1 MYNERILAKG
11 VRNVNNCI
19 SNYRYFK
26 YSALPSI
33 EQSFY
38 YRRVFIFI
46 HRLSKEYSHF
56 KEWYRKL
63 FTADKKLNL
72 DREIIV
78 CEKYSEIVGIAI
90 LKNVAEEQKICTL
103 RVAKEHQFQGIGKKL
118 MELSFEWLENEKP
131 LITLHKS
138 KIWQFRSLFDYYGF
152 ELEQKKANYYNIFST
167 ELVYNGILPDKKF
180 IIGKFKPINLDDFC
194 WEFIRSGR
202 SDLADFFVVWL
213 EQLYKKEI
221 FRGI

>member
-1 MYNERILAKG
+1 
-11 VRNVNNCI
+11 
-19 SNYRYFK
+19 
-26 YSALPSI
+26 
-33 EQSFY
+33 
-38 YRRVFIFI
+38 
-46 HRLSKEYSHF
+46 
-56 KEWYRKL
+56 
-63 FTADKKLNL
+63 
-72 DREIIV
+72 
-78 CEKYSEIVGIAI
+78 
-90 LKNVAEEQKICTL
+90 
-103 RVAKEHQFQGIGKKL
+103 

-202 SDLADFFVVWL
+202 SDLADFFVVWYSSIRETLIYSGTWILKGIKNSGNTQGVL
-213 EQLYKKEI
+213 ETFFMNPYGK
-221 FRGI
+221 F

>member
-1 MYNERILAKG
+1 
-11 VRNVNNCI
+11 
-19 SNYRYFK
+19 
-26 YSALPSI
+26 
-33 EQSFY
+33 
-38 YRRVFIFI
+38 
-46 HRLSKEYSHF
+46 
-56 KEWYRKL
+56 
-63 FTADKKLNL
+63 
-72 DREIIV
+72 
-78 CEKYSEIVGIAI
+78 
-90 LKNVAEEQKICTL
+90 
-103 RVAKEHQFQGIGKKL
+103 